1 MYGRLSVGYSQPGR
15 EKMDK
20 RRYQRMEISN
30 LVVDVSDGNHFFPG
44 SVSDISQH
52 GILLTDI
59 PNKLDDQA
67 RKLSIVVSGNGKNFK
82 MQATP
87 RWTSEQG
94 ANKKIG
100 VELVD
105 IPFDWTQFVNE
116 LEPRPI
122 DAWGY
127 MSL

>member
-1 MYGRLSVGYSQPGR
+1 
-15 EKMDK
+15 
-20 RRYQRMEISN
+20 
-30 LVVDVSDGNHFFPG
+30 
-44 SVSDISQH
+44 
-52 GILLTDI
+52 
-59 PNKLDDQA
+59 
-67 RKLSIVVSGNGKNFK
+67 